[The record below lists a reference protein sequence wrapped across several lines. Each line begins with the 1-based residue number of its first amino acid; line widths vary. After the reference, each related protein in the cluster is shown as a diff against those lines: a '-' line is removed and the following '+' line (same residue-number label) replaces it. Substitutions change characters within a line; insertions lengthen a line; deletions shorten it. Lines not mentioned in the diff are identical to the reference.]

1 MAILN
6 LKFKKLNSAA
16 VVPSYAKP
24 GDAGLDLTAVTE
36 KVIFEHEVPII
47 EYGTGIALEIPEG
60 FVGLIFQ
67 RSSITTKTTLTLGNA
82 VGVIDSGYR
91 GEIKLQFRNALLSG
105 NRKYK
110 VGDRIGQL
118 ILMPIPQVKLEE
130 VTELTESIRGE
141 GGFGSSN

>member
-6 LKFKKLNSAA
+6 VRFKKLNEAA

-24 GDAGLDLTAVTE
+24 GDAGLDLTACSE

-47 EYGTGIALEIPEG
+47 EYGTGISVEIPEG

-67 RSSITTKTTLTLGNA
+67 RSSVTTKTTLTLGNA
-82 VGVIDSGYR
+82 VGVIDAGYR

-110 VGDRIGQL
+110 VGDRVGQL
-118 ILMPIPQVKLEE
+118 VILQCPVVKLEQVDQLSE
-130 VTELTESIRGE
+130 TSRGE
-141 GGFGSSN
+141 GGFGSTN